1 MQMQRRCTIILPLY
15 QIEASPEAVPKSNK
29 KITERGK
36 IDTAKTQ
43 ALGTGTSI
51 KLAGPN

>member
-1 MQMQRRCTIILPLY
+1 MQMQRRCTIILPVN
-15 QIEASPEAVPKSNK
+15 QIKLVQRQFQNPIN

-43 ALGTGTSI
+43 ALGIGTSI
-51 KLAGPN
+51 KLAGSN